1 MLPGYSF
8 RGKPMA
14 PMDRVKPR
22 NYGIYIIAGG
32 ILLVILLLSA
42 LVWMLVAKFIPAKS
56 DDESS
61 KGGEIPI
68 QAPVN
73 PASASAVQNP
83 GDKVKVL
90 TAASPEAIKFLQD
103 AETELKKDQLVKA
116 RDLALKAIDS
126 GMKEDNTG
134 WDRAAEIIT
143 KANTSLITSDL
154 TSPEKQLYEVKKGDS
169 LLKIAI
175 LFNTTIEAVQKSNK
189 LDEADSNIHFGQTLH
204 LYKGDWKI
212 KVSKSRYKLCVYD
225 GTKLFAVFGIGT
237 GKQNR
242 TPVGAFKISVKQR
255 DPDWYSKGKKY
266 PYGSPENI
274 LGTRWMALKAQEG
287 TNTTITGFGIHG
299 TTEPDSIGKSTS
311 NGCIRLKN
319 EDVDMLFMITPQGT
333 EVVIE
338 E

>member
-14 PMDRVKPR
+14 PMERVKPR

-32 ILLVILLLSA
+32 ILFALLVFA
-42 LVWMLVAKFIPAKS
+42 VLVWMLVAKFIPAKS
-56 DDESS
+56 DDEN

-68 QAPVN
+68 QTPVN
-73 PASASAVQNP
+73 PATASAVQNP
-83 GDKVKVL
+83 DDKVRVL
-90 TAASPEAIKFLQD
+90 TAPSPEAIKLLQD
-103 AETELKKDQLVKA
+103 AELELKRDQLIKA
-116 RDLALKAIDS
+116 RDLALKAIEA

-143 KANTSLITSDL
+143 KANTSLMTSEL

-175 LFNTTIEAVQKSNK
+175 SFNTTIEAVQKSNK

-204 LYKGDWKI
+204 IYKGDWKI
-212 KVSKSRYKLCVYD
+212 KISKSRYKLSVYD
-225 GTKLFAVFGIGT
+225 GNKLFAVFGIGI

-255 DPDWYSKGKKY
+255 EPDWYSKGKKY
-266 PYGSPENI
+266 PFGSPENI

-287 TNTTITGFGIHG
+287 TNTSITGFGIHG

-338 E
+338 D